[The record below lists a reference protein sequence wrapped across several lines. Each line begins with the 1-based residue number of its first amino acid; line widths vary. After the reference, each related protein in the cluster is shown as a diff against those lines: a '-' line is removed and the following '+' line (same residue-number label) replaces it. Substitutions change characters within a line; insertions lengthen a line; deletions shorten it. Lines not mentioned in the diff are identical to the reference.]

1 MLDESDAA
9 GARGRASDGCL
20 EHGDDCDSRIRTLI
34 SYQKSFSSADQS
46 TQMIFSPTDST
57 S

>member
-20 EHGDDCDSRIRTLI
+20 EHGDDCDSRIHTLT

-46 TQMIFSPTDST
+46 TQ
-57 S
+57 